1 VFVLI
6 VGLSTFLEPVAPG
19 QNATAIRSSSS
30 LVLVPVSALDKSG
43 NFVADLSAHDFQIF
57 VDGQA
62 VEVASFDAVREVSP
76 PSARNPGRLAALPP
90 QYLSKHLRILREPA
104 EPGHSFRGLFEHAP
118 G

>member
-19 QNATAIRSSSS
+19 QNATTIRSSSS

-76 PSARNPGRLAALPP
+76 PSARNPGPLAALPP
-90 QYLSKHLRILREPA
+90 IPFETSPNSPRASRTW
-104 EPGHSFRGLFEHAP
+104 SFFSWII
-118 G
+118 